1 MPILHV
7 QFSAQGQTPTGQTV
21 TVSPTIALLGQGP
34 VVQIVLSVAQAIAD
48 QLMQQ
53 GLPVPV
59 PVPGLALI
67 DTGASATCIDDALA
81 QQLQLPVIDVV
92 NMTSASHAST
102 QQNIYPVLIE
112 VMGGIRINVPRA
124 MGANLAP
131 QNLAALIGRDFLQ
144 HCTLFYNG
152 PAGAITLAL

>member
-1 MPILHV
+1 
-7 QFSAQGQTPTGQTV
+7 
-21 TVSPTIALLGQGP
+21 
-34 VVQIVLSVAQAIAD
+34 
-48 QLMQQ
+48 MQQ
-53 GLPVPV
+53 GLPVPS

-112 VMGGIRINVPRA
+112 VVGGIRIDVPRA
-124 MGANLAP
+124 IGANLAT
-131 QNLAALIGRDFLQ
+131 QNLVALIGRDFLQ

>member
-7 QFSAQGQTPTGQTV
+7 QFNAQAQTPTGQTV
-21 TVSPTIALLGQGP
+21 SVAPTIALLRQGP
-34 VVQIVLSVAQAIAD
+34 VVQVVLSLAQTIAD

-53 GLPVPV
+53 GLPIPA
-59 PVPGLALI
+59 PLPGLALI
-67 DTGASATCIDDALA
+67 DTGASATCIDDATA

-112 VMGGIRINVPRA
+112 VAGGIRIDVPRA

-131 QNLAALIGRDFLQ
+131 QKLVALIGRDFLQ

>member
-1 MPILHV
+1 VPILHV
-7 QFSAQGQTPTGQTV
+7 QFNAQAQTPTGQTV
-21 TVSPTIALLGQGP
+21 SVAPTIALLRQGP
-34 VVQIVLSVAQAIAD
+34 VVQVVLSLAQTIAD

-53 GLPVPV
+53 GLPIPA
-59 PVPGLALI
+59 PLPGLALI
-67 DTGASATCIDDALA
+67 DTGASATCIDDATA

-112 VMGGIRINVPRA
+112 VAGGIRIDVPRA

-131 QNLAALIGRDFLQ
+131 QKLVALIGRDFLQ

>member
-1 MPILHV
+1 MPILNI
-7 QFSAQGQTPTGQTV
+7 QFNIQGQTPTGQTV
-21 TVSPTIALLGQGP
+21 NLPPVIALLQQGP
-34 VVQIVLSVAQAIAD
+34 VVPVVLSVAQAIAD

-53 GLPVPV
+53 GLPVPA
-59 PVPGLALI
+59 PVPGQALI
-67 DTGASATCIDDALA
+67 DTGASSTCIDDATA
-81 QQLQLPVIDVV
+81 QQLQLPVVDVV

-112 VMGGIRINVPRA
+112 VAGGIRINVPRA

-131 QNLAALIGRDFLQ
+131 QGLVALIGRDFLQ

-152 PAGAITLAL
+152 PSGLITLAL